1 MGHPRQPEDS
11 RVLRGPGTGKGWAD
25 GWDLPCT
32 QAALPSYQPGP
43 FSSGQ
48 AFWYLK
54 QSQAKDCWDLCPLF
68 PAARSLGSKASV
80 SLCRVGVSYTS
91 WVSGLGFPT
100 SLWGGGRVGW
110 GGVRVGATPPLPP
123 SHSTPLTQTS
133 WCSMIPSMSG
143 PPTSQAS
150 WCGRR
155 TRPSSDQGP

>member
-11 RVLRGPGTGKGWAD
+11 RVLRGPGTGQGWAD
-25 GWDLPCT
+25 GWDLPYT

-54 QSQAKDCWDLCPLF
+54 QGQAKDCWDLCPLF

-110 GGVRVGATPPLPP
+110 GEGGGNPTLATFSQHTFDPDFVVLDDSLHVRATY
-123 SHSTPLTQTS
+123 
-133 WCSMIPSMSG
+133 ISG
-143 PPTSQAS
+143 ELVWQA
-150 WCGRR
+150 
-155 TRPSSDQGP
+155 DEAKQ